1 MGTENGRV
9 SALRKRCKMFLINFL
24 GRLWFGSERWD
35 LVNEDKTP
43 MIYTKRAHMT
53 PLQRLDFEEL
63 TGNDRYFGSKSEA
76 EETA

>member
-1 MGTENGRV
+1 MSV
-9 SALRKRCKMFLINFL
+9 SQKRYKMFLINFL

-43 MIYTKRAHMT
+43 MIYTKRAYMT

-63 TGNDRYFGSKSEA
+63 TGNDRYFGSKGKA
-76 EETA
+76 KETA